1 MLFTYDTSKFTL
13 LHTFS
18 ASNGRPAPPADKTRH
33 VTPRRVV
40 LSQTSRNKGKNKA
53 VSQRCSSAAG
63 GCSTFQSQDQ
73 VLSQGTSLLSPV
85 VWGTRSRCRSSVVCV
100 LQPRCWAPQ
109 LSEPSITSQ
118 PHSSPRHFMLF
129 FLPAFNFVR
138 IETPTLWAMIFLRH
152 SAVCQWRPQSSELW
166 SYLVYIRVY
175 LFCFVLDREITGNSK
190 ASSFSSL
197 SPLMESLTIH
207 RESERLNNSGS
218 RRPRFTSGRAWKRTF
233 ALRLRPESVGCP

>member
-1 MLFTYDTSKFTL
+1 MGAAHSNLRTKSFPRKPRSLNKPFKSCCLRDKVPLQILSSLCSAATL
-13 LHTFS
+13 LSSTTLWAEH
-18 ASNGRPAPPADKTRH
+18 N
-33 VTPRRVV
+33 
-40 LSQTSRNKGKNKA
+40 
-53 VSQRCSSAAG
+53 VS
-63 GCSTFQSQDQ
+63 
-73 VLSQGTSLLSPV
+73 
-85 VWGTRSRCRSSVVCV
+85 
-100 LQPRCWAPQ
+100 
-109 LSEPSITSQ
+109 